1 MEQLQKQLSWRAL
14 AGQASTE
21 AGNEDSRLAG
31 MEKELEEQEKLIT
44 GFQTENER
52 LYAELKKLRVSS
64 KEAEALMFSDNQKLR
79 VDIAMLRWED
89 SLHSCFHY
97 KFFRSSCFGIMLKKS
112 NLYSIDYDML
122 VVLCPLKIQRKSE
135 KGFHIL

>member
-52 LYAELKKLRVSS
+52 LYAELKKLHVSS
-64 KEAEALMFSDNQKLR
+64 KEAETLMFSDNQKLR
-79 VDIAMLRWED
+79 VDIAMLR
-89 SLHSCFHY
+89 
-97 KFFRSSCFGIMLKKS
+97 
-112 NLYSIDYDML
+112 
-122 VVLCPLKIQRKSE
+122 
-135 KGFHIL
+135 